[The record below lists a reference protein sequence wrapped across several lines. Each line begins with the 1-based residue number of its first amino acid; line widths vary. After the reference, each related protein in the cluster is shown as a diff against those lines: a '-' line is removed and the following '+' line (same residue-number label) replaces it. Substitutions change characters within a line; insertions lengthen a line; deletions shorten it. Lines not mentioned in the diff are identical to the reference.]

1 MSEGLSRISTEQLA
15 VKIQRQFFPKVFYI
29 PIKEI
34 NILSKKELALSSLDY
49 LDKIQLMD
57 STDYAESELSKA
69 FDSSLD

>member
-1 MSEGLSRISTEQLA
+1 MSECFSRISTEQLA
-15 VKIQRQFFPKVFYI
+15 VKIQRHFFPKVFYNL
-29 PIKEI
+29 IKEI

-57 STDYAESELSKA
+57 STDYAESELLKV